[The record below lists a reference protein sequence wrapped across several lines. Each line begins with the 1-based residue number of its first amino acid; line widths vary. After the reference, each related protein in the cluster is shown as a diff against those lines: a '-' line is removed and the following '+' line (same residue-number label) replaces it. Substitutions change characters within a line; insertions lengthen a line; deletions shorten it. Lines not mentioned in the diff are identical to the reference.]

1 MEVMIMNKTTI
12 FGFLVLFI
20 VIVLS
25 STVFI
30 VKEQQKGFI
39 LRFSQVLK
47 DDAGAPVVHEPG
59 LHFKFP
65 FVDRV
70 QKLDS
75 RIQTFDGRADRITTA
90 DKTDLIVDT
99 YVKWKISDFG
109 QFYLRTQGSVERAN
123 GFVDRF
129 VDASTRAQFGK
140 RDIEQLIYKDRDET
154 INAIE
159 REVAEK
165 TPEFGI
171 EIIDIQVK
179 KVNYP
184 DEIRGKVF
192 QEMISERAEFAAAN
206 RAEGSKQAEM
216 IRAETD
222 SKQKIILAEA
232 DRTAREIRGQAEAEA
247 AKIYADTYNKNPEF
261 YAFIRSL
268 DAYKAS
274 FKDSGDVLVIQ
285 PDSEFFKYFKDAKG
299 K

>member
-1 MEVMIMNKTTI
+1 MNKTPI
-12 FGFLVLFI
+12 YGFLLAI
-20 VIVLS
+20 VILVAS
-25 STVFI
+25 SSVFI

-47 DDAGAPVVHEPG
+47 DNEGKPVVYEPG
-59 LHFKFP
+59 LHFKYP
-65 FVDRV
+65 LTDRI

-99 YVKWKISDFG
+99 YVKWRISDFG

-129 VDASTRAQFGK
+129 VDASTRAQFGT

-154 INAIE
+154 IKAIKA
-159 REVAEK
+159 EVAEK

-171 EIIDIQVK
+171 EIVDIQVK

-184 DEIRGKVF
+184 DEIREKVF
-192 QEMISERAEFAAAN
+192 QEMISERKEFANAN
-206 RAEGSKQAEM
+206 RAEGRKEEEKIKAD
-216 IRAETD
+216 TD
-222 SKQKIILAEA
+222 SKEKIIIAEA
-232 DRTAREIRGQAEAEA
+232 DRTSREIRGQADAEA
-247 AKIYADTYNKNPEF
+247 ARIYAETYNKNPEF
-261 YAFIRSL
+261 YAFLRSL

-274 FKDSGDVLVIQ
+274 FKDTGDVMVIK
-285 PDSEFFKYFKDAKG
+285 PDSEFFRYFKDSKG
-299 K
+299 KN

>member
-1 MEVMIMNKTTI
+1 MNKTPI
-12 FGFLVLFI
+12 YAFLLLLV
-20 VIVLS
+20 VVVLS
-25 STVFI
+25 STLFI

-47 DDAGAPVVHEPG
+47 DSEGKPVVHEPG
-59 LHFKFP
+59 LHFKMP
-65 FVDRV
+65 FIDRV
-70 QKLDS
+70 QRLDS

-99 YVKWKISDFG
+99 YVKWRISDFG

-129 VDASTRAQFGK
+129 VDASTRAQFGT

-159 REVAEK
+159 LEVAEK

-171 EIIDIQVK
+171 EVIDIQVK

-192 QEMISERAEFAAAN
+192 QEMISERAEFASAN
-206 RAEGSKQAEM
+206 RAEGSKEAEK
-216 IRAETD
+216 IRADTD
-222 SKQKIILAEA
+222 SKQKIIIAEA
-232 DRTAREIRGQAEAEA
+232 DRTAREIRGQADAEA
-247 AKIYADTYNKNPEF
+247 AKIYAETYNKNPEF
-261 YAFIRSL
+261 YAFLRSL

-274 FKDSGDVLVIQ
+274 FKDSGDVMVIK
-285 PDSEFFKYFKDAKG
+285 PDSEFFKYFKDAQG